1 VEDQFSSRS
10 SHLFNLIGGCI
21 VKGVSSS
28 FVSSRMPDN
37 RLTYRRR
44 HSYNTAT
51 NKVKKVRTPG
61 GKLVFHYLAKKPGL
75 PKCGDCKQPLP
86 GVIARRPRQL
96 AGVSKRFKTVTR
108 AYGGSRCHTCV
119 KQRIVRAF
127 LIEEQKIV
135 KRVLKAQTSTK
146 KKE

>member
-1 VEDQFSSRS
+1 
-10 SHLFNLIGGCI
+10 
-21 VKGVSSS
+21 
-28 FVSSRMPDN
+28 MPDT

-61 GKLVFHYLAKKPGL
+61 GRLVFHYLTKKPGA
-75 PKCGDCKQPLP
+75 PKCGDCKKP
-86 GVIARRPRQL
+86 L
-96 AGVSKRFKTVTR
+96 AGVISLRPRRLSSVSKRYKTVTR
-108 AYGGSRCHTCV
+108 AYGGSRCHCCV
-119 KQRIVRAF
+119 KQRIIRAF

-135 KRVLKAQTSTK
+135 KRVLKAQKTK